1 MSGVATARAG
11 VSCGCAIVR
20 AIVGRAIVG
29 SREATGHV
37 EWATGDDSREEAM
50 NAARRLRVLA
60 TILFGVMLLLALV
73 TATPF
78 AH

>member
-1 MSGVATARAG
+1 MSGIATARAG

-20 AIVGRAIVG
+20 AVVG
-29 SREATGHV
+29 STEATGHA
-37 EWATGDDSREEAM
+37 EWATDDDSREEAM

-60 TILFGVMLLLALV
+60 TILFGVMLLLALA

>member
-1 MSGVATARAG
+1 
-11 VSCGCAIVR
+11 
-20 AIVGRAIVG
+20 
-29 SREATGHV
+29 
-37 EWATGDDSREEAM
+37 M

-60 TILFGVMLLLALV
+60 TILFGVMLLLALA